1 VLTAILRK
9 TPLDI
14 NQVYTIASGVITK
27 CPDGNAAL
35 LPRTL
40 QAFPSLSISA
50 DAAPGKK
57 VHLNYHP
64 KDGTNGPFFAA
75 FISGLDTIFVPLHGH
90 NNEVVIPKEL
100 YGVVFAVITTDK
112 TKVDDSVTVAGPA
125 FLNFDFDS
133 QGKLATWAL

>member
-1 VLTAILRK
+1 LT
-9 TPLDI
+9 
-14 NQVYTIASGVITK
+14 
-27 CPDGNAAL
+27 

-40 QAFPSLSISA
+40 QAFPSLSIPA

-64 KDGTNGPFFAA
+64 KDGTKGPFFAA